1 MLYFY
6 IIIKLQ
12 ICFTQT
18 IFCSQNFRVGCLFIH
33 LICHFSHQNTKKKN
47 EKISTASL
55 KNSKDVS
62 APSSRFSKYG
72 GLGNMN
78 RKYLEMQFLCTYV
91 GIVSIMAFELCTCS
105 WKANVYTPIF
115 PLSSTK
121 KALYLLFTKR
131 DPKVLQCIYHTLDS
145 GRDKYVEKSFP
156 IAYSA
161 HTLYVLFLS
170 PWKQV

>member
-1 MLYFY
+1 MFVHPLSLRGVFSSILYVTFH
-6 IIIKLQ
+6 IKIQ
-12 ICFTQT
+12 
-18 IFCSQNFRVGCLFIH
+18 
-33 LICHFSHQNTKKKN
+33 KKN

-115 PLSSTK
+115 LLFSTK
-121 KALYLLFTKR
+121 KALHYSQNR

-156 IAYSA
+156 IAYFA
-161 HTLYVLFLS
+161 HTLYVLFCRHGNRC
-170 PWKQV
+170 KQFCLGNCSQK